1 MKRYRLGCIGA
12 ELEFWVANIRN
23 AWWGR
28 AVKRELQ
35 LSMYEALCDCVV
47 TTNPERLHII

>member
-1 MKRYRLGCIGA
+1 MSGFIFA
-12 ELEFWVANIRN
+12 ELEFGVANIRK
-23 AWWGR
+23 ARWGR

-47 TTNPERLHII
+47 TANPGGLHII